1 MNPLLIPAL
10 ICSLYPSAELQPAEA
25 PKPRLIGVVE
35 VGQVLQDCFHVT
47 KAGRPAE
54 VPIGF
59 SVTPNAAYRLAL
71 EKVQFRC
78 PSQYGNHL
86 FADNDFYYITLG
98 PFEPLLEPGGR
109 DITPAH
115 LKVIAIRVHGLTG
128 KVFPPDRRP

>member
-10 ICSLYPSAELQPAEA
+10 IGSMSPSADLQPAEA

-35 VGQVLQDCFHVT
+35 LGRVLQDCLHVT

-59 SVTPNAAYRLAL
+59 LLTPDAAFRLAL
-71 EKVQFRC
+71 EKIRFKC
-78 PSQYGNHL
+78 PSSFGNAV

-98 PFEPLLEPGGR
+98 PFESVLATGKW
-109 DITPAH
+109 DITPAT
-115 LKVIAIRVHGLTG
+115 LKAVAIQVHGLTG
-128 KVFPPDRRP
+128 KVFPPGRLP